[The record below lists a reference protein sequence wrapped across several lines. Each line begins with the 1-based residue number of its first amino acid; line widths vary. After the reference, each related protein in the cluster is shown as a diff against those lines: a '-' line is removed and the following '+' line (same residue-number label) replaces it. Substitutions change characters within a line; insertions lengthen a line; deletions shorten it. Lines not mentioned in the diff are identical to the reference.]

1 MADTEGVL
9 KNALDLMGFEEFEGK
24 MLVVVPEQASIPQ
37 ARQEFDDTGNL
48 KDPKL
53 EERVRNVGRQVAR
66 FAYAV
71 LLDRPGPPSSLRIG
85 EISTPRHRG
94 GEALVRVFATSLNPV
109 DYKVATQGYEG
120 WNYPHVLGVDVAG
133 VIEMLGEG
141 VTSWKPGEFYHTTWR
156 RDGSYAEFNVA
167 PAHTF
172 ARIPDRIAFV
182 DAATLPCAGLTAYS
196 TLYRRLHV
204 REGDIVLV
212 HAAAGGVGGL
222 AVQLAKAAKAFVMG
236 TCSAPNKQYVLELGA
251 DEVIDYRAEDVFQRA
266 KAIAGNRGIDAAVD
280 CIGPSNRVDNLGLLG
295 PEGGLACIAGIPDL
309 SVVADLPYS
318 ISIHDIGLGGVL
330 ISPAFRRRQEDLG
343 RMATELMTLVQDGKI
358 RPTVTEQIA
367 LESISAGTGT
377 SRGGTCPRQN
387 RCLSQSRRGAA
398 NVSLAAHNES
408 PLRNREK

>member
-1 MADTEGVL
+1 M
-9 KNALDLMGFEEFEGK
+9 K
-24 MLVVVPEQASIPQ
+24 
-37 ARQEFDDTGNL
+37 
-48 KDPKL
+48 
-53 EERVRNVGRQVAR
+53 
-66 FAYAV
+66 AV

-85 EISTPRHRG
+85 VISTPRPRG

-109 DYKVATQGYEG
+109 DYKVAAQGYEG

-141 VTSWKPGEFYHTTWR
+141 VTSWNPGERVFYHTTWR
-156 RDGSYAEFNVA
+156 KDGSYAEFNVA

-172 ARIPDRIAFV
+172 ARIPDRISFV

-196 TLYRRLHV
+196 TLYRRLRV

-212 HAAAGGVGGL
+212 HAAAGGVGGF
-222 AVQLAKAAKAFVMG
+222 AVQLAKAAKAFVIG

-266 KAIAGNRGIDAAVD
+266 KAIAGNRGIDAVVD

-358 RPTVTEQIA
+358 RPTVTQQIA
-367 LESISAGTGT
+367 LESIPQALERLAEGHI
-377 SRGGTCPRQN
+377 RGKIV
-387 RCLSQSRRGAA
+387 A
-398 NVSLAAHNES
+398 SLNNS
-408 PLRNREK
+408 

>member
-1 MADTEGVL
+1 M
-9 KNALDLMGFEEFEGK
+9 K
-24 MLVVVPEQASIPQ
+24 
-37 ARQEFDDTGNL
+37 
-48 KDPKL
+48 
-53 EERVRNVGRQVAR
+53 
-66 FAYAV
+66 AV

-85 EISTPRHRG
+85 EISTPPPRD

-109 DYKVATQGYEG
+109 DYKVAAQGYEG

-141 VTSWKPGEFYHTTWR
+141 VTSWNPGERVFYHTTWR

-172 ARIPDRIAFV
+172 ARIPARISFV
-182 DAATLPCAGLTAYS
+182 DAAALPCAGLTAYCA
-196 TLYRRLHV
+196 LYRRLHV
-204 REGDIVLV
+204 REGDIALV
-212 HAAAGGVGGL
+212 HAAAGGVGGF
-222 AVQLAKAAKAFVMG
+222 AVQLAKAAKAFVIG

-266 KAIAGNRGIDAAVD
+266 KAIAGNRGIDAVVD

-309 SVVADLPYS
+309 SVVSDLPYS

-330 ISPAFRRRQEDLG
+330 ISPTFRRRQEDLG

-367 LESISAGTGT
+367 LESIPQALERLAEGHV
-377 SRGGTCPRQN
+377 RGKIV
-387 RCLSQSRRGAA
+387 A
-398 NVSLAAHNES
+398 SLNNS
-408 PLRNREK
+408 

>member
-1 MADTEGVL
+1 M
-9 KNALDLMGFEEFEGK
+9 
-24 MLVVVPEQASIPQ
+24 
-37 ARQEFDDTGNL
+37 
-48 KDPKL
+48 
-53 EERVRNVGRQVAR
+53 
-66 FAYAV
+66 
-71 LLDRPGPPSSLRIG
+71 
-85 EISTPRHRG
+85 
-94 GEALVRVFATSLNPV
+94 
-109 DYKVATQGYEG
+109 
-120 WNYPHVLGVDVAG
+120 LGVDVAG

-141 VTSWKPGEFYHTTWR
+141 VTSWNPGERVFYHTTWR
-156 RDGSYAEFNVA
+156 KDGSYAEFNVA

-172 ARIPDRIAFV
+172 ARIPARISFV

-204 REGDIVLV
+204 REGDIALV
-212 HAAAGGVGGL
+212 HAAAGGVGGF
-222 AVQLAKAAKAFVMG
+222 AVQLAKAAKAFVIG

-266 KAIAGNRGIDAAVD
+266 KAIAGNRGIDAVVD

-309 SVVADLPYS
+309 SVVPDLPYS

-367 LESISAGTGT
+367 LESIPQALERLAEGHV
-377 SRGGTCPRQN
+377 RGKIV
-387 RCLSQSRRGAA
+387 A
-398 NVSLAAHNES
+398 SLNDS
-408 PLRNREK
+408 